1 MVKNDVILRKAE
13 RMEIAEALA
22 LIRPV
27 PDFPIPGI
35 LFQDIAPLIG
45 NPKAYEVVTKE
56 FAQTDCPFNLVAGV
70 ESRGFIL
77 ASAIAIDSAV
87 GFVPIRKAGK
97 LPGAVIKR
105 DYGLEYG
112 SDSLEMQVDA
122 LSQVAK
128 PTVLLIDDVLA
139 TGGTLIAA
147 LELITDLAGEIC
159 EVAVLLEI
167 TALGGR
173 ERISAAFPGLK
184 IRSLVQI

>member
-1 MVKNDVILRKAE
+1 
-13 RMEIAEALA
+13 MEIAEALA
-22 LIRPV
+22 LIRPI

-35 LFQDIAPLIG
+35 LFQDIAPLIA
-45 NPKAYEVVTKE
+45 NPKAYELVTKE
-56 FAQTDCPFNLVAGV
+56 FAQTNSPFNLVAGV

-97 LPGAVIKR
+97 LPGSVIKR
-105 DYGLEYG
+105 EYGLEYG

-122 LSQVAK
+122 LAHVSEPQ
-128 PTVLLIDDVLA
+128 VLLIDDVLA

-147 LELITDLAGEIC
+147 LELLKDLAAEVC

-167 TALGGR
+167 SELGGR
-173 ERISAAFPGLK
+173 ERILAAFPEIK
-184 IRSLVQI
+184 IRALVKI

>member
-1 MVKNDVILRKAE
+1 
-13 RMEIAEALA
+13 MEIAEALA
-22 LIRPV
+22 LIRPI

-35 LFQDIAPLIG
+35 LFQDIAPLIA
-45 NPKAYEVVTKE
+45 NPKAYELVTKE
-56 FAQTDCPFNLVAGV
+56 FAQTNSPFNLVAGV

-97 LPGAVIKR
+97 LPGSVIKR
-105 DYGLEYG
+105 EYGLEYG

-122 LSQVAK
+122 LSHVSEPK
-128 PTVLLIDDVLA
+128 VLLIDDVLA

-147 LELITDLAGEIC
+147 LELLKDLAAEVC

-167 TALGGR
+167 SELGGR
-173 ERISAAFPGLK
+173 ERILAAFPEIK
-184 IRSLVQI
+184 IRALVQI

>member
-1 MVKNDVILRKAE
+1 MRVS
-13 RMEIAEALA
+13 EALA

-35 LFQDIAPLIG
+35 LFQDIAPLIS
-45 NPKAYEVVTKE
+45 NPRAFDLVTKE
-56 FAQTDCPFNLVAGV
+56 FAQTETPFNLVAGV

-105 DYGLEYG
+105 EYGLEYG
-112 SDSLEMQVDA
+112 SDSLEMQVAAFSEVKD
-122 LSQVAK
+122 
-128 PTVLLIDDVLA
+128 PRVLLIDDVLA

-147 LELITDLAGEIC
+147 LELIAELAGEVC

-167 TALGGR
+167 CALGGR
-173 ERISAAFPGLK
+173 ERMLAAFPNLK
-184 IRSLVQI
+184 IRALVQI

>member
-1 MVKNDVILRKAE
+1 MKID
-13 RMEIAEALA
+13 EALA
-22 LIRPV
+22 LIRPI
-27 PDFPIPGI
+27 PDFPIPGV
-35 LFQDIAPLIG
+35 LFQDIAPLIA
-45 NPKAYEVVTKE
+45 NPVAYELVTKE
-56 FAQTDCPFNLVAGV
+56 FAQTETPFNLVAGV

-105 DYGLEYG
+105 EYGLEYG

-122 LSQVAK
+122 LAHIENPK
-128 PTVLLIDDVLA
+128 VLLIDDVLA

-147 LELITDLAGEIC
+147 LELISDLAGEIC
-159 EVAVLLEI
+159 EIAVLLEI

-173 ERISAAFPGLK
+173 ERISAAYPNLK
-184 IRSLVQI
+184 IRALVQI

>member
-1 MVKNDVILRKAE
+1 MRIS
-13 RMEIAEALA
+13 EALA

-35 LFQDIAPLIG
+35 LFQDIAPLIS
-45 NPKAYEVVTKE
+45 NPKAFDLVTKE
-56 FAQTDCPFNLVAGV
+56 FAQTETPFNLVAGV

-97 LPGAVIKR
+97 LPGPVIKR
-105 DYGLEYG
+105 EYGLEYG
-112 SDSLEMQVDA
+112 SDSLEMQSAAFSEVKD
-122 LSQVAK
+122 
-128 PTVLLIDDVLA
+128 PRVLLIDDVLA

-147 LELITDLAGEIC
+147 LELIAELSGEVC

-167 TALGGR
+167 CALGGR
-173 ERISAAFPGLK
+173 ERMLAAFPNLK
-184 IRSLVQI
+184 IRALVQI

>member
-1 MVKNDVILRKAE
+1 MK
-13 RMEIAEALA
+13 IAEALS

-27 PDFPIPGI
+27 PNFPIPGI
-35 LFQDIAPLIG
+35 LFQDIAPLIA
-45 NPKAYEVVTKE
+45 NPKAYEAVTKE
-56 FAQTDCPFNLVAGV
+56 FAQTGSAFNLVAGV

-105 DYGLEYG
+105 EYGLEYG
-112 SDSLEMQVDA
+112 SDSLEMQIDA
-122 LSQVAK
+122 LAHVK
-128 PTVLLIDDVLA
+128 EPRVLLIDDVLA

-147 LELITDLAGEIC
+147 LELISDLGGEIC
-159 EVAVLLEI
+159 EAAVLLEI
-167 TALGGR
+167 KALGGR
-173 ERISAAFPGLK
+173 ERILAAFPELT

>member
-1 MVKNDVILRKAE
+1 MDIT
-13 RMEIAEALA
+13 EALA

-35 LFQDIAPLIG
+35 LFQDIAPLIA
-45 NPKAYEVVTKE
+45 NPKAYELVTQE
-56 FAQTDCPFNLVAGV
+56 FAKTESPFNLVAGV

-77 ASAIAIDSAV
+77 ASAIAIDSRV

-105 DYGLEYG
+105 EYGLEYG

-122 LSQVAK
+122 LAHVEDPQ
-128 PTVLLIDDVLA
+128 VLLIDDVLA

-147 LELITDLAGEIC
+147 LELISDLAGQIC

-167 TALGGR
+167 SALGGR
-173 ERISAAFPGLK
+173 ERILAAFPELK
-184 IRSLVQI
+184 IRALVQI

>member
-1 MVKNDVILRKAE
+1 MDIT
-13 RMEIAEALA
+13 EALA

-35 LFQDIAPLIG
+35 LFQDIAPLIA
-45 NPKAYEVVTKE
+45 NPKAYELVTKE
-56 FAQTDCPFNLVAGV
+56 FARTELPFNLVAGV

-77 ASAIAIDSAV
+77 ASAIAIDSRV

-97 LPGAVIKR
+97 LPGSVIKR
-105 DYGLEYG
+105 EYGLEYG

-122 LSQVAK
+122 LAHVED
-128 PTVLLIDDVLA
+128 PRVLLIDDVLA

-147 LELITDLAGEIC
+147 LELISDLAGQIC

-167 TALGGR
+167 SALGGR
-173 ERISAAFPGLK
+173 ERILAAFPELK
-184 IRSLVQI
+184 IRALVQI

>member
-1 MVKNDVILRKAE
+1 MKIS
-13 RMEIAEALA
+13 EALA

-35 LFQDIAPLIG
+35 LFQDIAPLIA
-45 NPKAYEVVTKE
+45 NPKAYELVTKE
-56 FAQTDCPFNLVAGV
+56 FAQTETPFNLVAGV

-97 LPGAVIKR
+97 LPGAVVR
-105 DYGLEYG
+105 REYGLEYG
-112 SDSLEMQVDA
+112 SDSLEMQIGA
-122 LSQVAK
+122 FNQVQE
-128 PTVLLIDDVLA
+128 PRVLLIDDVLA

-147 LELITDLAGEIC
+147 LELIAELAGEVC

-167 TALGGR
+167 CALGGR
-173 ERISAAFPGLK
+173 ERLLAAFPNLK
-184 IRSLVQI
+184 IRALVQI

>member
-1 MVKNDVILRKAE
+1 MK
-13 RMEIAEALA
+13 IAEALD
-22 LIRPV
+22 LIRPI
-27 PDFPIPGI
+27 PDFPIPGV
-35 LFQDIAPLIG
+35 LFQDIAPLIA
-45 NPKAYEVVTKE
+45 NPTAFELVTRE
-56 FAQTDCPFNLVAGV
+56 LARSESPFNLVAGV

-105 DYGLEYG
+105 EYGLEYG
-112 SDSLEMQVDA
+112 SDSLEMQIGA
-122 LSQVAK
+122 LAHLK
-128 PTVLLIDDVLA
+128 DPKVLLIDDVLA

-147 LELITDLAGEIC
+147 LELISDLAGEIC

-173 ERISAAFPGLK
+173 ERILAAFPDLQIRALVK
-184 IRSLVQI
+184 I

>member
-1 MVKNDVILRKAE
+1 MKIS
-13 RMEIAEALA
+13 EALA

-35 LFQDIAPLIG
+35 LFQDIAPLIS
-45 NPKAYEVVTKE
+45 NPKAFDLVTKE
-56 FAQTDCPFNLVAGV
+56 FAQTETPFNLVAGV

-105 DYGLEYG
+105 EYGLEYG
-112 SDSLEMQVDA
+112 SDSLEMQVAAFSEVKD
-122 LSQVAK
+122 
-128 PTVLLIDDVLA
+128 PRVLLIDDVLA

-147 LELITDLAGEIC
+147 LELIAELAGEVC

-167 TALGGR
+167 CALGGR
-173 ERISAAFPGLK
+173 ERMLAAFPNLK
-184 IRSLVQI
+184 IRALVQI

>member
-1 MVKNDVILRKAE
+1 
-13 RMEIAEALA
+13 MEIAEALA
-22 LIRPV
+22 LIRAV

-45 NPKAYEVVTKE
+45 NPKAYEAVTKE
-56 FAQTDCPFNLVAGV
+56 FGQTETPFNLVAGI

-105 DYGLEYG
+105 EYGLEYG
-112 SDSLEMQVDA
+112 SDSLEMQIDS
-122 LSQVAK
+122 LSHVTD
-128 PTVLLIDDVLA
+128 PRILVIDDVLA

-147 LELITDLAGEIC
+147 LELIADLAGEVC

-167 TALGGR
+167 SALGGR
-173 ERISAAFPGLK
+173 ERINEAFPNLK

>member
-1 MVKNDVILRKAE
+1 MKID
-13 RMEIAEALA
+13 EALA
-22 LIRPV
+22 LIRPI
-27 PDFPIPGI
+27 PDFPIPGV
-35 LFQDIAPLIG
+35 LFQDIAPLIA
-45 NPKAYEVVTKE
+45 NPVAYELVTKE
-56 FAQTDCPFNLVAGV
+56 FAQTESPFNLVSGV

-105 DYGLEYG
+105 EYGLEYG

-122 LSQVAK
+122 LAHIENPK
-128 PTVLLIDDVLA
+128 VLLIDDVLA

-147 LELITDLAGEIC
+147 LELISDLAGEIC
-159 EVAVLLEI
+159 EIAVLLEI

-173 ERISAAFPGLK
+173 ERISAAFPNLK
-184 IRSLVQI
+184 IRALVQI

>member
-1 MVKNDVILRKAE
+1 MK
-13 RMEIAEALA
+13 IAEALA

-35 LFQDIAPLIG
+35 LFQDIAPLVA
-45 NPKAYEVVTKE
+45 NPKAYDLVTKE
-56 FAQTDCPFNLVAGV
+56 LARTESVFNLVAGV

-97 LPGAVIKR
+97 LPGSVIKR
-105 DYGLEYG
+105 EYGLEYG
-112 SDSLEMQVDA
+112 NDSLEMQVDA
-122 LSQVAK
+122 LSYFK
-128 PTVLLIDDVLA
+128 DCKVLLVDDVLA

-147 LELITDLAGEIC
+147 LELIAELKGQVC

-167 TALGGR
+167 CELGGR
-173 ERISAAFPGLK
+173 ERMLATFPDLK

>member
-1 MVKNDVILRKAE
+1 
-13 RMEIAEALA
+13 MEIAEALA
-22 LIRPV
+22 LIRPI

-35 LFQDIAPLIG
+35 LFQDIAPLIA
-45 NPKAYEVVTKE
+45 NPKAYGLVTKE
-56 FAQTDCPFNLVAGV
+56 FAQTNSPFNLVAGV

-97 LPGAVIKR
+97 LPGSVIKR
-105 DYGLEYG
+105 EYGLEYG

-122 LSQVAK
+122 LAHVSEPK
-128 PTVLLIDDVLA
+128 VLLIDDVLA

-147 LELITDLAGEIC
+147 LELLKDLAAEVC

-167 TALGGR
+167 SKLGGR
-173 ERISAAFPGLK
+173 ERILAAFPEIK
-184 IRSLVQI
+184 IRALVQI

>member
-1 MVKNDVILRKAE
+1 MRIS
-13 RMEIAEALA
+13 EALA

-35 LFQDIAPLIG
+35 LFQDIAPLIS
-45 NPKAYEVVTKE
+45 NPKAFDLVTKE
-56 FAQTDCPFNLVAGV
+56 FAQTETPFNLVAGV

-105 DYGLEYG
+105 EYGLEYG
-112 SDSLEMQVDA
+112 SDSLEMQVAAFSEVKD
-122 LSQVAK
+122 
-128 PTVLLIDDVLA
+128 PRVLLIDDVLA

-147 LELITDLAGEIC
+147 LELIAELAGEIC

-167 TALGGR
+167 CALGGR
-173 ERISAAFPGLK
+173 ERMLAAFPNLK
-184 IRSLVQI
+184 IRALVQI